1 MPVNPTPAP
10 SPTAVDSKVVGGG
23 TASFTVSGGAQN
35 AASGEVGALSGP
47 YAVETQSMT
56 ITYTRMPIAYEG
68 AVYPDIS
75 LSSINFGQAIGKTFL
90 LAKVECSYSK
100 IKDYSTYETSSFQQ
114 SQKFEV
120 FAASADTSGQSY
132 GDINASCLGPAGN
145 IITAQP
151 YYRRTYWDDNT
162 DTEVNRHM
170 IGYNFVPVRRDD
182 VPGALVFSGV
192 TYQSSENLMGE
203 FLLTAITGGRFSTIR
218 NQLGEIA
225 SETYIYNGPW
235 GGDYQ
240 LNGGYS
246 TSQESLAQMII
257 FINNMGDRCRVFD
270 HYNSPPTVTINSNG
284 SQNAVFDQGFAEYD
298 KNRHDFT

>member
-1 MPVNPTPAP
+1 VP
-10 SPTAVDSKVVGGG
+10 K
-23 TASFTVSGGAQN
+23 
-35 AASGEVGALSGP
+35 
-47 YAVETQSMT
+47 
-56 ITYTRMPIAYEG
+56 AYDNDLQ
-68 AVYPDIS
+68 PNIS
-75 LSSINFGQAIGKTFL
+75 LSAINFGEAIGKTFL

-100 IKDYSTYETSSFQQ
+100 VKDYSTYETSSFQQ
-114 SQKFEV
+114 PQKFEV
-120 FAASADTSGQSY
+120 YAASADSSGQSY
-132 GDINASCLGPAGN
+132 GSINASCLGPAGN

-170 IGYNFVPVRRDD
+170 VGYNFVPVKRDD
-182 VPGALVFSGV
+182 VPGGLIFSGV
-192 TYQSSENLMGE
+192 SWQGSEDFMGD
-203 FLLTAITGGRFSTIR
+203 FAKTASVGTLYSTIR
-218 NQLGEIA
+218 NQAGTYA
-225 SETYIYNGPW
+225 SEPYVTTQPW

-270 HYNSPPTVTINSNG
+270 HYNDPPTVTFTAWG
-284 SQNAVFDQGFAEYD
+284 AQTPVLDQGFAEYD